1 VFWSRV
7 GGSADAEPSLAT
19 DGSRLYL
26 AVKGLDSRI
35 YVNIWSGS
43 WSGWERIPTGS
54 TKSGPAAA
62 IRLVGGHLY
71 VIVRGSDNRIYYTY
85 RTRPNTYA
93 PWSILGDATFS
104 APSAHDQHKV
114 RIFLYLIYLY

>member
-1 VFWSRV
+1 MVVVGTDSESIYHGQAAPGRLTGSSSCIAVFWSRV

-71 VIVRGSDNRIYYTY
+71 VIVRGSDNRIYYT
-85 RTRPNTYA
+85 
-93 PWSILGDATFS
+93 
-104 APSAHDQHKV
+104 
-114 RIFLYLIYLY
+114 